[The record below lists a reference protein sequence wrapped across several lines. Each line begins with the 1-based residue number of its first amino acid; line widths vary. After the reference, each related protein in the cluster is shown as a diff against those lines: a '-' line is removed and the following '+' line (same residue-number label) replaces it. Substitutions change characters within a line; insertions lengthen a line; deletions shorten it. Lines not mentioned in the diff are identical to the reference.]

1 MTPRVTLYTG
11 PDCHLCD
18 VAKALIEKVAAD
30 TPLTLEIVD
39 ISSDAALY
47 EAHKLEIPVVAIEG
61 DIKLRGKVSEF
72 WLRKLLRGES
82 PDRYRLL

>member
-11 PDCHLCD
+11 PNCHLCG
-18 VAKALIEKVAAD
+18 VAKGLILKVATD

-39 ISSDAALY
+39 ITSDPALY
-47 EAHKLEIPVVAIEG
+47 EAHRLEIPVVAVEG
-61 DIKLRGKVSEF
+61 DIKLRGKVTEF

>member
-1 MTPRVTLYTG
+1 MPRVTLYTG
-11 PDCHLCD
+11 PGCHLCD
-18 VAKALIEKVAAD
+18 QAKALIEKVATD
-30 TPLTLEIVD
+30 TPLTLEIID
-39 ISSDAALY
+39 IMQDPALY
-47 EAHKLEIPVVAIEG
+47 EAHRLEIPVVAIEG